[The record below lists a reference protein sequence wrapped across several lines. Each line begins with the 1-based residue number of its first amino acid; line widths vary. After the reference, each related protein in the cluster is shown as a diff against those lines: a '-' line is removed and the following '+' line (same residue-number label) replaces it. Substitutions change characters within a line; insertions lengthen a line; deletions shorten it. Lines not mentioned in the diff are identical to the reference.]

1 MEFFIEAIFAGAK
14 QYLLLLMEAN
24 GDKTSILKL
33 RGITLV
39 IFCGLD
45 F

>member
-1 MEFFIEAIFAGAK
+1 
-14 QYLLLLMEAN
+14 LMEAN

-45 F
+45 FWT